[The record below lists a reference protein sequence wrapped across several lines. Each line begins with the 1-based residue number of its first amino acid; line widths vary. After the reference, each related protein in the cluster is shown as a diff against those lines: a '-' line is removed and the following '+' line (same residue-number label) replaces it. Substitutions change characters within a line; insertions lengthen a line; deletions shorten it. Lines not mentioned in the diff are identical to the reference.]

1 MVVVNWAIG
10 GLNDGFVFF
19 SGRSVYSERIIN
31 IFFLRPDTEVFS
43 CQNLVVRF
51 LPRSVY

>member
-1 MVVVNWAIG
+1 MVVVNRAIG

-19 SGRSVYSERIIN
+19 ERIIN